1 MEQALIQFYY
11 HFHTSQ
17 HYFLCHDILEEA
29 WKENNHFSKQDA
41 VVSLILCA
49 TACYHFR
56 RCNLKGAA
64 KSFDK
69 AKQVIKNANK
79 EDQMQLHLNIQR
91 YITLLDQ
98 QMTRVAQR
106 QPFEPIQLPINVDM
120 LNRIQ
125 LHYSDYHFVSSPI
138 LNDEIV
144 HHHLLRDRSDVI
156 LARQLALK
164 DKQYQRLQIDNNKNQ

>member
-11 HFHTSQ
+11 YFHTRQ

-29 WKENNHFSKQDA
+29 WKENDNFSKQDA
-41 VVSLILCA
+41 IVSLILCA

-56 RCNLKGAA
+56 RSNFKGAY
-64 KSFDK
+64 KSFSK

-79 EDQMQLHLNIQR
+79 QDQSQLHLNIQR
-91 YITLLDQ
+91 YLEILDE
-98 QMTRVAQR
+98 QMTCVAQQ
-106 QPFEPIQLPINVDM
+106 QPFEPIQLPINADM

-138 LNDEIV
+138 LNDDIV
-144 HHHLLRDRSDVI
+144 HHHLLRDQSDVV
-156 LARQLALK
+156 LARQMALK
-164 DKQYQRLQIDNNKNQ
+164 DKRYQRIQLDNNKNQ

>member
-29 WKENNHFSKQDA
+29 WKENHNFSKQDA
-41 VVSLILCA
+41 IVSLILCA

-56 RCNLKGAA
+56 RGNLKGAY

-69 AKQVIKNANK
+69 AKQVIVNATQQ
-79 EDQMQLHLNIQR
+79 DQMQLHLNIQR
-91 YITLLDQ
+91 YVTLLDE
-98 QMTRVAQR
+98 QMTRVAQQ
-106 QPFEPIQLPINVDM
+106 QPFEPIQLPINADM
-120 LNRIQ
+120 LNRVQ

-144 HHHLLRDRSDVI
+144 HHHLLRDRSDVV
-156 LARQLALK
+156 LARQIALQ
-164 DKQYQRLQIDNNKNQ
+164 DKRCQRLSSYNNKNQ